1 VLFTARNGAITEA
14 EIRNGEGER
23 AEGLVGRKVHEI
35 LDWRGVLGGRD
46 DGVGRWL
53 NGLFGV

>member
-1 VLFTARNGAITEA
+1 MLFTARNGAITEA

-23 AEGLVGRKVHEI
+23 VEGLVGRRVHEI
-35 LDWRGVLGGRD
+35 VDWRGVLGGRD
-46 DGVGRWL
+46 DGVGMWL